1 MKKALI
7 INGHQEYPFSK
18 GELNKELAKRIGEQ
32 LQNLGYEIKTTTMKD
47 EWNADDEADK
57 HVWADVVILQF
68 PANWMGVPW
77 SFKKYIDEVYN
88 AGMFGKMSNSDGR
101 VPEAPKKNYG
111 TGGVSEDTKYM
122 LSITF
127 NAPDEAFNDAN
138 DFFEGKSVDDLFF
151 NQHMNF
157 KFFGMQKLPT
167 FACFDVI
174 KNGDI
179 KNDFKRLEDHLTNL
193 FMNQ

>member
-1 MKKALI
+1 MHALI

-18 GELNKELAKRIGEQ
+18 GALNKELAKRIGEY
-32 LQNLGYEIKTTTMKD
+32 LQGIGYEIKTTTMKD
-47 EWNADDEADK
+47 KWNADEEADK

-68 PANWMGVPW
+68 PTNWMGVPW

-101 VPEAPKKNYG
+101 VREAPKKNYG
-111 TGGVSEDTKYM
+111 SGGILKNTKYM
-122 LSITF
+122 MSITF
-127 NAPDEAFNDAN
+127 NAPEEAFNDAN
-138 DFFEGKSVDDLFF
+138 DFFEGKSVDELHF

-157 KFFGMQKLPT
+157 KFFGMKRLPT

-179 KNDFKRLEDHLTNL
+179 ENDFKRLAKHLDSVFVDNV
-193 FMNQ
+193 